1 MSEFLQFRAGE
12 LKSAV
17 LERSAERDQTMSEY
31 LRGLVEADLDAGCDS
46 CGNCD
51 ICGGEK
57 FDLTDTLETEPT
69 ATIYGWGR
77 FSETSN
83 PEVQAVIDR
92 AKELLR
98 EGAVGVSVAT
108 DMNPDDMPLNPDD
121 IDEETVTNA
130 KQRNRH
136 LAIVDTPAFNGAFLD
151 ISDDGLS
158 VEGPLVFEGIPTGD
172 GRAIGPVGTFL
183 LDESLLPMPIIFD
196 IHEGDHTGM
205 VVGYIDRLERRD
217 GITTGDV
224 APLVASVGDYPAYL
238 FDEPQ
243 FGPMTVDAPDAQ
255 GYRRYHGSILPADV
269 CHKGRPGCYTY
280 KGASLDYFHSG
291 ARIPLDNG
299 TTIRVGPMVFGGV
312 HADGTKLDYDEAL
325 SRTDDA
331 RSVCAMG
338 RAFHHPKGLLFS
350 GVLMPDAD
358 VMRIQATV
366 PSAEIWPDPQTGKME
381 LKTALQ
387 VNQGAWKVPIA
398 ASAGHG
404 GVMLLSATPTV
415 VEHEPVEHFER
426 IEELERRMTAM
437 EDAFA
442 PVFAAHMRDSL

>member
-1 MSEFLQFRAGE
+1 MADEILKFRAGD
-12 LKSAV
+12 LYGQV
-17 LERSAERDQTMSEY
+17 LERAAELDMTVSQY
-31 LRGLVEADLDAGCDS
+31 LRDAVAAYDPPCQS
-46 CGNCD
+46 CGECAV
-51 ICGGEK
+51 CGGEAFEVEP
-57 FDLTDTLETEPT
+57 FDEEPT
-69 ATIYGWGR
+69 ATIYGFGR
-77 FSETSN
+77 FSETTN
-83 PEVQAVIDR
+83 PEVQSVIDR

-121 IDEETVTNA
+121 IDEDTIQNA

-136 LAIVDTPAFNGAFLD
+136 VAIVDTPAFNGAFLD
-151 ISDDGLS
+151 IAEDGLS

-172 GRAIGPVGTFL
+172 GRAIGPVGTFI

-205 VVGYIDRLERRD
+205 VVGFIDRLERRD

-224 APLVASVGDYPAYL
+224 APLAASVGDYPAYL
-238 FDEPQ
+238 FAEPEP
-243 FGPMTVDAPDAQ
+243 GPMTVDAPDAH
-255 GYRRYHGSILPADV
+255 GYRRYHGLIAPAGV

-291 ARIPLDNG
+291 ARIPLDDG
-299 TTIRVGPMVFGGV
+299 TTIRVGPMVFGGL
-312 HADGTKLDYDEAL
+312 HADGTKLDYEEAL
-325 SRTDDA
+325 ARTDDA
-331 RSVCAMG
+331 RTVCAMG

-366 PSAEIWPDPQTGKME
+366 PSVEIWPDSKGRME

-387 VNQGAWKVPIA
+387 VVQGAWKVPIA

-404 GVMLLSATPTV
+404 GVVLTSATPTV
-415 VEHEPVEHFER
+415 VDDEPVDHFER
-426 IEELERRMTAM
+426 LAVLEERMNRIESTTAEL
-437 EDAFA
+437 
-442 PVFAAHMRDSL
+442 FAAHLRDSL